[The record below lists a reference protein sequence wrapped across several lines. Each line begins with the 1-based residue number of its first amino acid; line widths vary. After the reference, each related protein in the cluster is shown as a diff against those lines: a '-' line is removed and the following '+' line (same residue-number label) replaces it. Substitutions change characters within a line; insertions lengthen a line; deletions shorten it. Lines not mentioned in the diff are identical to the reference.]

1 MRAVREP
8 QLVARRVVVS
18 GHDPDVAAAAIA
30 RACGDPTPQLV
41 IVFATWRCDPIALA
55 KALAA
60 ALPRSRVIGCTTRGE
75 IATGGDHEDTVVA
88 LSLASP
94 SLRVGVG
101 VAPELSRHVLR
112 SSRAAVVEAAAE
124 LGRAPEELERLR
136 HVAITMIDPRA
147 RVQESFCLGVAATA
161 SRIQFVG
168 GAASDGHADP
178 AVTRVFCDGQVHADA
193 AVVAILETA
202 LPFAVLQIEHMIPT
216 EIRTVVTRADPERR
230 LILELDGHPAAARY
244 RALIARAGGPA
255 VVDDQVA
262 ASYPFATYVGG
273 APYVRSVVRLEGD
286 ALAMVVAFDP
296 GAVLRLMRA
305 GDLVGATERAFA
317 SACAE
322 VGEPGALIAF
332 SCVARHIE
340 ATARGCRAELARIYD
355 RVPMI
360 GFHSL
365 GEQAGPLM
373 VNHTLTGLVIGTGAD
388 HGG

>member
-1 MRAVREP
+1 MRDP

-18 GHDPDVAAAAIA
+18 GHDPARAASEIA
-30 RACGDPTPQLV
+30 RVCGAPAPQLV

-55 KALAA
+55 KALVR
-60 ALPRSRVIGCTTRGE
+60 ALPESRIIGCTTSGE

-112 SSRAAVVEAAAE
+112 SSKAAVEAAAAE
-124 LGRAPEELERLR
+124 LGVSPDALELRR
-136 HVAITMIDPRA
+136 HVAITMIDPRS

-161 SRIQFVG
+161 SRIHFVG

-178 AVTRVFCDGQVHADA
+178 EVTRVFCDGQVHADA
-193 AVVAILETA
+193 AVVAILETT

-216 EIRTVVTRADPERR
+216 EIRTVVTGADPDRR
-230 LILELDGHPAAARY
+230 LILELDGHPAATRY
-244 RALIARAGGPA
+244 RALIARVGGPA
-255 VVDDQVA
+255 TVDDQVV
-262 ASYPFATYVGG
+262 ASYPFATYIGG
-273 APYVRSVVRLEGD
+273 EPYVRSVMRIEGD
-286 ALAMVVAFDP
+286 ALAMATAFDP

-305 GDLVGATERAFA
+305 GDLVGTTDRAFTSA
-317 SACAE
+317 SHE
-322 VGEPGALIAF
+322 VGEAGAVIGF

-340 ATARGCRAELARIYD
+340 ATARGCRAELAHIYD

-373 VNHTLTGLVIGTGAD
+373 GNHTLTGLVIGTGER